1 MPQTAPRE
9 ARISTQPAPKK
20 KPGSPARISSS
31 EHAPPQPGDQGALFR
46 ALVDAGADAV
56 LAYTGT
62 EETKFM
68 VSESV
73 AAQVQPILVEMRQ
86 LFREQGQVLTEH
98 SRVLAEHSRVLA
110 EHSRVLA
117 EHGRVLAEQG
127 QRLESLGADVQGLK
141 ETVDV
146 KLDALKTEIRL
157 IWGALGVLVT
167 VLIVVFGFLFTN

>member
-1 MPQTAPRE
+1 MPQTAPSE
-9 ARISTQPAPKK
+9 AKISTQPAPKK
-20 KPGSPARISSS
+20 KPGLPARISSS
-31 EHAPPQPGDQGALFR
+31 EHAPPQLGDQGALFR

-86 LFREQGQVLTEH
+86 FFREQGQVLAEH
-98 SRVLAEHSRVLA
+98 GRVLAEHSRVLA

-117 EHGRVLAEQG
+117 EQGR
-127 QRLESLGADVQGLK
+127 RLESLGADVQGLK
-141 ETVDV
+141 DTVDV

-167 VLIVVFGFLFTN
+167 VLIAVFGFLFTD